1 MKVKHSYFTF
11 IKPNDFMMSFNN
23 NVFLAEDDDDDCV
36 LFEDVLKELSLSY
49 KLTIASNGEKLMEML
64 TGNNS
69 LPDILFL
76 DLNMP
81 LKTGFE
87 CLKEIKQHTKLRHL
101 PIIVFSTSA
110 QPSAVD
116 ALYDMGATLYIR
128 KPSTYGQLQ
137 ERIKKIFSTNWQEVS
152 RLSREEYFWP

>member
-1 MKVKHSYFTF
+1 MKSAYHK
-11 IKPNDFMMSFNN
+11 
-23 NVFLAEDDDDDCV
+23 NVFLADDDDDDCV

-49 KLTIASNGEKLMEML
+49 ELTIANNGEQLMNKLKSSV
-64 TGNNS
+64 S
-69 LPDILFL
+69 LPDIVFL

-87 CLKEIKQHTKLRHL
+87 CLKEIRADDRLKHL

-110 QPSAVD
+110 QPTAVE
-116 ALYDMGATLYIR
+116 ALYHLGATLYIR

-137 ERIKKIFSTNWQEVS
+137 HRIKKIFETNWKLGE
-152 RLSREEYFWP
+152 RLSKEEYFWP